1 MLIFFIEY
9 EHFFLFISFLF
20 LFFTHMIINIF
31 IEKREEKER
40 LFYVEKNVIIA
51 KIAKVLHAFL

>member
-9 EHFFLFISFLF
+9 EHFFCSFLF
-20 LFFTHMIINIF
+20 FFSFFVRVKINIF
-31 IEKREEKER
+31 IEKGKEKER

-51 KIAKVLHAFL
+51 KIAKVLHVF

>member
-20 LFFTHMIINIF
+20 SFFIRVKINIF
-31 IEKREEKER
+31 IEKGKEKER
-40 LFYVEKNVIIA
+40 LFHVEKNVIIA
-51 KIAKVLHAFL
+51 KIAKVLHVF

>member
-9 EHFFLFISFLF
+9 EHFFCSFLSF
-20 LFFTHMIINIF
+20 SSFFIRMIINIF

-51 KIAKVLHAFL
+51 KIAKVLHVF

>member
-1 MLIFFIEY
+1 MKNMSI
-9 EHFFLFISFLF
+9 FLFISFLF
-20 LFFTHMIINIF
+20 SFFTRMIINIF

-51 KIAKVLHAFL
+51 KIAKVLHVF

>member
-20 LFFTHMIINIF
+20 SFFIRAKINIF
-31 IEKREEKER
+31 IEKGKEKER

-51 KIAKVLHAFL
+51 KIAKVLHVF

>member
-1 MLIFFIEY
+1 
-9 EHFFLFISFLF
+9 
-20 LFFTHMIINIF
+20 MIINIF